1 MPPTPFWCTHI
12 YTHAHTHT
20 HIFIYSSPPLVTHPL
35 PLLLSLMYLFCFL
48 LFSLS
53 FYSRIC
59 VSNMCDIKRLSPS
72 SSFPHFPSRC
82 LCSQLSLLIMTQVL
96 YFSPLCGGRGEVGE
110 TGFTAVCNL
119 IYMRASLGIYV
130 CYVAY
135 NYSVFSFRL
144 GSTHPRPQPEWC
156 EMHSHTLTYT
166 QSHSVTLCKWVGLKI
181 KQRSSSSSSPVE
193 QTRELS
199 SQLVTQFQME
209 MGNGNRNGNSNEKQK
224 KRERENCHLVN
235 KNWTL
240 MLNLCLNAK
249 FVLHFEKVQYK
260 MI

>member
-1 MPPTPFWCTHI
+1 MPPTPFDARIFT
-12 YTHAHTHT
+12 HTHT
-20 HIFIYSSPPLVTHPL
+20 HTHRHLYILPPSLVTHPL

-48 LFSLS
+48 LFLLFLLS

-59 VSNMCDIKRLSPS
+59 VSNMCDIKRLSPSS

-96 YFSPLCGGRGEVGE
+96 YFSPLCGGEGEVGE
-110 TGFTAVCNL
+110 TGYTAVCNL

-156 EMHSHTLTYT
+156 EMHSHTLTYGTLSHT
-166 QSHSVTLCKWVGLKI
+166 QSLYVSGL
-181 KQRSSSSSSPVE
+181 
-193 QTRELS
+193 
-199 SQLVTQFQME
+199 
-209 MGNGNRNGNSNEKQK
+209 G
-224 KRERENCHLVN
+224 
-235 KNWTL
+235 
-240 MLNLCLNAK
+240 
-249 FVLHFEKVQYK
+249 
-260 MI
+260 